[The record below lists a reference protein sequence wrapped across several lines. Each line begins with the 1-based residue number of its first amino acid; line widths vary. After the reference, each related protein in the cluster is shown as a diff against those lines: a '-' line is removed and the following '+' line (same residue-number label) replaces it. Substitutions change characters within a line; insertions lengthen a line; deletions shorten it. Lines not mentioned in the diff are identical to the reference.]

1 MCGQVVKGDFD
12 VLQFLKDE
20 GYLVDDEVDEVVD
33 EDENENDEYWE
44 KLWDVS
50 S

>member
-1 MCGQVVKGDFD
+1 MWGQGIKGDFD

-20 GYLVDDEVDEVVD
+20 GYLVDEEVDEIVD
-33 EDENENDEYWE
+33 DDENDDYWE